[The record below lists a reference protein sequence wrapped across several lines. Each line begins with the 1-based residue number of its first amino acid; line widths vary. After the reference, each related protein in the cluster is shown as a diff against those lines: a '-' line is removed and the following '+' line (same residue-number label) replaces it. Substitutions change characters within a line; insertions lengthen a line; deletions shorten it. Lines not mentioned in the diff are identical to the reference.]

1 MPTSNNLPNRVLV
14 WDDLIFDL
22 QERLSAIDTP
32 IYMVGGVVRD
42 AFLRRPIADVDM
54 ATAGSGIAVARKI
67 ANALKGAFYPLDPD
81 RDVGRALVDTP
92 NGRIIFDV
100 ASFRGADLEA
110 DLRDRD
116 FTINAMAVDLRGD
129 LKTLIDPCEGEG
141 DLLAHLIR
149 RCNPLS
155 LTHDPIRALRGVR
168 QSIQFGFRI
177 DPETLADMRQTAPL
191 LAKISAERLRDE
203 FFNLL
208 NGAKVHSALR
218 IADSLGML
226 TLIVPETAVLKT
238 QPGASALP
246 DGFALALNTIEH
258 LARILN
264 TVSPRRTDETAAQFT
279 LGTLVM
285 AFDRFRKPL
294 QTHIEHVYAD
304 DRTHQ
309 ALLIL
314 MLLLD
319 SADVD
324 TVEARGFALR
334 LSNPER
340 ERLTALVRRREHFA
354 ALADYEAE
362 LDPLTVYRY
371 WRDAGEAG
379 VDIILLDLARTLARG
394 GVSISQDGWLR
405 RVDHA
410 GTLLYGY
417 FQRRTEWIDPP
428 ALING
433 RELMA
438 ALHLKPG
445 RMVGELLEAIREAQ
459 VTGSVTSAA
468 DALELAR
475 RLLGTPGQAE

>member
-1 MPTSNNLPNRVLV
+1 MSTSNNRVLV
-14 WDDLIFDL
+14 WDDLILDL

-67 ANALKGAFYPLDPD
+67 ANALSGAFYPLDPE

-129 LKTLIDPCEGEG
+129 LNDVIDPCGGEG
-141 DLLAHLIR
+141 DLLAKVIR

-168 QSIQFGFRI
+168 QSIKFGFRI
-177 DPETLADMRQTAPL
+177 DSETLADMRQTAPRL
-191 LAKISAERLRDE
+191 VETSAERLRDE

-208 NGAKVHSALR
+208 NNAKAHSALR

-226 TLIVPETAVLKT
+226 TAIVPEVSLLKT
-238 QPGASALP
+238 QPGAAALP
-246 DGFALALNTIEH
+246 DGFSLALNTIEH
-258 LARILN
+258 LTRIL
-264 TVSPRRTDETAAQFT
+264 TTISSRRTEETAAQFT
-279 LGTLVM
+279 LGVLVM

-294 QTHIEHVYAD
+294 QGHIERVYAD
-304 DRTHQ
+304 DRAHQ

-314 MLLLD
+314 ALLLD
-319 SADVD
+319 SADVE
-324 TVEARGFALR
+324 TVEARAAALR

-340 ERLTALVRRREHFA
+340 ERLTALVRGRAHFA
-354 ALADYEAE
+354 ALANSETE
-362 LDPLTVYRY
+362 LDPLTIYRF
-371 WRDAGEAG
+371 WREAGEAG
-379 VDIILLDLARTLARG
+379 IDITLLDLARTLARG
-394 GVSISQDGWLR
+394 GVSIDQDRWLR

-417 FQRRTEWIDPP
+417 FQRRAEWVEPL
-428 ALING
+428 AVING

-445 RMVGELLEAIREAQ
+445 RMVGQLLEAIREAQ

-475 RLLGTPGQAE
+475 HLLDAPHQAE